1 MAKRG
6 IQVTDVP
13 SSLSVI
19 FPVPS
24 AHIVAI
30 GAAPVDTVPGNPW
43 NPSGYASVVNVA
55 TLTEIPSDFTTQLGF
70 STTFGPGIAGAYSL
84 AEVYDAAYVESRVSP
99 VTCINVYDPYTM
111 STPVSMSNQTWTAQ
125 NTIPVPHRV
134 IYPSLVVKGAT
145 GTTYKI
151 DIDYTFKYDDDTTA
165 TGTITGLAG
174 SPILLETNLTITFS
188 SPNLAAITRDL
199 VIGGVDTAGN
209 KSGLAVLEDVFTVTD
224 YPPALVITPGFGHDP
239 EVIAAANA
247 AVQNINNGRFRA
259 LYIGDI
265 DALNV
270 RSYSGIF
277 NWLQTNNAVSS
288 FERMGWPA
296 GALGSKRYHASTLD
310 AVMFGVTDN
319 QFSGIPY
326 CSNSNKNVFV
336 TETILWDGTP
346 ITINPTQAD
355 AIEEW
360 GGFTFIN
367 YPPEGWVTLGD
378 YTCAVTSSGDPVN
391 FWSCFRRMWIWL
403 GNTFSRNFN
412 AFIDQP
418 GNLRSLS
425 TIVNSANQF
434 LNTIVQAGAAW
445 TARMSFNPDENPIEN
460 VVQGIY
466 TFHVLWS
473 PPTPIRT
480 MDILIEYDVQGQ
492 AAAIKNITLISS

>member
-6 IQVTDVP
+6 IQVSDVP

-30 GAAPVDTVPGNPW
+30 GAAPLDTLPGKPW
-43 NPSGYASVVNVA
+43 SASGYANMVNVA
-55 TLTEIPSDFTTQLGF
+55 VLNEIPSDFTTQLGF
-70 STTFGPGIAGAYSL
+70 STTFGPGVANAYSL
-84 AEVYDAAYVESRVSP
+84 AEVYDAAFVESRVAP
-99 VTCINVYDPYTM
+99 VTCINVYNPFLMSKGTM
-111 STPVSMSNQTWTAQ
+111 LSNQVWSSQ
-125 NTIPVPHRV
+125 NQIALPYRV
-134 IYPSLVVKGAT
+134 IYSSLVVQGAT
-145 GTTYKI
+145 GTTYVI
-151 DIDYTFKYDDDTTA
+151 GLDYTFAYDDDTTA

-174 SPILLETNLTITFS
+174 SPILLETSLTITFS
-188 SPNLAAITRDL
+188 QPNLAAITRDTI
-199 VIGGVDTAGN
+199 IGGVDTQGN

-224 YPPALVITPGFGHDP
+224 FPPAIVITPGFGHDV

-247 AVQNINNGRFRA
+247 AVQNINGGRFRA
-259 LYIGDI
+259 LYIGDV
-265 DALNV
+265 DASLV
-270 RSYSGIF
+270 RSYSGVF
-277 NWLQTNNAVSS
+277 SWLQTNNAVSS

-296 GALGSKRYHASTLD
+296 GALGQKRYHASTID

-326 CSNSNKNVFV
+326 VSNSNKNVFV

-346 ITINPTQAD
+346 VTINPTQAD
-355 AIEEW
+355 ALEEW
-360 GGFTFIN
+360 GAFTFLS
-367 YPPEGWVTLGD
+367 YAPEGWVTLGD
-378 YTCAVTSSGDPVN
+378 YTCAVTSSGDPVH

-403 GNTFSRNFN
+403 GNVFSKNFN
-412 AFIDQP
+412 SFIDQP

-425 TIVNSANQF
+425 TIVNSGNQF

-473 PPTPIRT
+473 PASPIRT

-492 AAAIKNITLISS
+492 AAAIKNIVLISS